1 MICLARLNTQ
11 RYRIQTRALKASVAV
26 KPSQALAL
34 HRREIRELV
43 EQHRARNPRIFGSV
57 LHGRDTERSDLDLLV
72 DPMQGTT
79 LLDLGGL
86 QVMLEDLLGVQVDL
100 LTPGD
105 LPRPARD
112 RVLSEAIPI

>member
-1 MICLARLNTQ
+1 M
-11 RYRIQTRALKASVAV
+11 

-43 EQHRARNPRIFGSV
+43 EQNRARNPRAFGSV
-57 LHGRDTERSDLDLLV
+57 LHGRDTETSDLDVLV
-72 DPMQGTT
+72 DPVPGTT

-86 QVMLEDLLGVQVDL
+86 QVMLEEILGVQVDL

-105 LPRPARD
+105 LPERMRV
-112 RVLSEAIPI
+112 RVLSEAVPI